1 MSILKYLR
9 IKKQEESMIKTLSI
23 TPVDIHSLQLLMRT
37 IYTLQNENKI
47 VDYREYNNGV
57 QIIYKDD
64 EDLNYIEKHLNH
76 NIQTELMLS
85 Y

>member
-1 MSILKYLR
+1 
-9 IKKQEESMIKTLSI
+9 MIKTVSI
-23 TPVDIHSLQLLMRT
+23 TPIDIHSLQLLMRN

-57 QIIYKDD
+57 QIIYKND
-64 EDLNYIEKHLNH
+64 EDLNYIKKHLYH

>member
-1 MSILKYLR
+1 
-9 IKKQEESMIKTLSI
+9 MIKTLSI
-23 TPVDIHSLQLLMRT
+23 TPIDIHSLQLLMRN

-47 VDYREYNNGV
+47 VDYREFNNGV

-64 EDLNYIEKHLNH
+64 EDLYYIKKHLYH

>member
-1 MSILKYLR
+1 
-9 IKKQEESMIKTLSI
+9 MIKTLSI
-23 TPVDIHSLQLLMRT
+23 TPIDIHPLQLLMRN

-57 QIIYKDD
+57 QIIYKND
-64 EDLNYIEKHLNH
+64 EDLNYIKTHLYH

>member
-9 IKKQEESMIKTLSI
+9 IKKKEESMIKTLSI
-23 TPVDIHSLQLLMRT
+23 TPIDIHSLQLLMRN

-47 VDYREYNNGV
+47 VDYREYNNGL
-57 QIIYKDD
+57 IIYKND
-64 EDLNYIEKHLNH
+64 EDLNYIKTLYH
-76 NIQTELMLS
+76 NIQTELILT

>member
-1 MSILKYLR
+1 
-9 IKKQEESMIKTLSI
+9 MIKTLSI
-23 TPVDIHSLQLLMRT
+23 TPIDIHSLQLLMRN

-57 QIIYKDD
+57 QIIYKND
-64 EDLNYIEKHLNH
+64 EDLNYIKKHLYH

>member
-1 MSILKYLR
+1 
-9 IKKQEESMIKTLSI
+9 MIKTVSI
-23 TPVDIHSLQLLMRT
+23 TPIDIHSLQFLMRN

-57 QIIYKDD
+57 QIIYKND
-64 EDLNYIEKHLNH
+64 EDLNYIKKHLYH

>member
-1 MSILKYLR
+1 MRKI
-9 IKKQEESMIKTLSI
+9 LSI
-23 TPVDIHSLQLLMRT
+23 TPIDIHSLQLLMRN

-57 QIIYKDD
+57 QIIYKND
-64 EDLNYIEKHLNH
+64 EDLNYIKKHLYH

-85 Y
+85 H

>member
-1 MSILKYLR
+1 
-9 IKKQEESMIKTLSI
+9 MIKTLSI

-85 Y
+85 